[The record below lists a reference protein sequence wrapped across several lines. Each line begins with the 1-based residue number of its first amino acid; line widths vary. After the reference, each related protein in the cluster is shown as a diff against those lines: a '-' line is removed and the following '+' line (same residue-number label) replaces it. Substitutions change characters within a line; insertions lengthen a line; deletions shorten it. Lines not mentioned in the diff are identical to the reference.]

1 MPLMPLSILY
11 ESSSFTINRAWRS
24 GSMSLARTALWTIF
38 KVLDID
44 HFHYLMST
52 AIVPNCKVIHQPRQ
66 GKPMATDDFS
76 DLDDLTMDLN
86 DLTAVDDALEAATIH
101 PTFTMGVEYANPHD
115 LRPNPWNPN
124 AVDPINQQKLEA
136 SLRRDGIKRP
146 IVVRQLENDDYQII
160 GGQHRTQAAIELGW
174 KEVPIINRGKISD
187 AEAKRETLLDNFR
200 YGSDNL
206 DRLAALLSDP
216 DIGDAASLLDT
227 MPIDDEELDEYFSH
241 LKSETVDLDIEDAL
255 DDGSE
260 KPEDDDEDETID
272 LATGKPVKTHTI
284 IRFRVSVEDQAKLA
298 ELMKQ
303 TKITHGYVASDD
315 LTNDGD
321 ALIHLIR
328 DQFV

>member
-1 MPLMPLSILY
+1 
-11 ESSSFTINRAWRS
+11 
-24 GSMSLARTALWTIF
+24 
-38 KVLDID
+38 
-44 HFHYLMST
+44 
-52 AIVPNCKVIHQPRQ
+52 
-66 GKPMATDDFS
+66 MATDNFS
-76 DLDDLTMDLN
+76 DLDDLEMDLN
-86 DLTAVDDALEAATIH
+86 DLAAVDEAVEAGRIH
-101 PTFTMGVEYANPHD
+101 PTFSMDVEYANPHD

-136 SLRRDGIKRP
+136 SLKLDGIKRP
-146 IVVRQLENDDYQII
+146 IVVRQLENGDYQII
-160 GGQHRTQAAIELGW
+160 GGQHRTEAAISLGW

-187 AEAKRETLLDNFR
+187 AEAKRETLLDNYR

-216 DIGDAASLLDT
+216 DIGDAASILDT
-227 MPIDDEELDEYFSH
+227 MPIDDEELDEYFTH

-260 KPEDDDEDETID
+260 KPEPEDEDETVD
-272 LATGKPVKTHTI
+272 LATGKPIKTHTI

-303 TKITHGYVASDD
+303 TKIDHGYVASDD

-321 ALIHLIR
+321 ALIHLLR
-328 DQFV
+328 DSFE

>member
-1 MPLMPLSILY
+1 M
-11 ESSSFTINRAWRS
+11 
-24 GSMSLARTALWTIF
+24 
-38 KVLDID
+38 
-44 HFHYLMST
+44 
-52 AIVPNCKVIHQPRQ
+52 AI
-66 GKPMATDDFS
+66 DDFS
-76 DLDDLTMDLN
+76 DLEDLEMDLN
-86 DLTAVDDALEAATIH
+86 DLSAVDQAIESATIH

-136 SLRRDGIKRP
+136 SLKRDGIKRP
-146 IVVRQLENDDYQII
+146 IVVRQLDNGDYQII
-160 GGQHRTQAAIELGW
+160 GGQHRTEAAISLGW

-187 AEAKRETLLDNFR
+187 AEAKRETLLDNYR

-227 MPIDDEELDEYFSH
+227 MPIDDEELAEYFSH

-260 KPEDDDEDETID
+260 KPDDDDDDETID
-272 LATGKPVKTHTI
+272 LGTGKPLKTHTI
-284 IRFRVSVEDQAKLA
+284 VRFRISVEDQAKLA
-298 ELMKQ
+298 ELMKK
-303 TKITHGYVASDD
+303 TKIDHGYVASDD

-321 ALIHLIR
+321 ALIHLVR
-328 DQFV
+328 GQFE